1 MKTIGLIINPIAGM
15 GGAVG
20 LKGTD
25 GHETLQKAIELG
37 AVPQSAEK
45 TKKALSELLDS
56 SIDFRLIT
64 CPLDMGENIVSEIGI
79 DFELI
84 NINVSNETVAQNTI
98 DAALALVNKR
108 VDLIL
113 FAGGDGTAR
122 NICEVVGTK
131 IPVLGIP
138 TGVKM
143 QSSAF
148 AINPQMAGRL
158 CFSFLNNE
166 KIEFREG
173 EVIDLDEEQYKSGN
187 ISTRLY
193 GYVKIPYLHEHVQR
207 LKSGTLKSEKYVQDA
222 IAQDMI
228 EKMNEDTIYMVGPG
242 STTKVLLGQL
252 GLDGS
257 LLGVDIISKSR
268 LIIKDANCHQLL
280 KQLNEDKNIELI
292 IAPIGGQGFLFGR
305 GNQQFTADVL
315 GKLEKGSVNILSSPQ
330 KIISLNG
337 QPLFID
343 TGSEIINKKFSG
355 YYNIISG
362 YHQSI
367 VYRAIG

>member
-37 AVPQSAEK
+37 AVPQSVEK
-45 TKKALSELLDS
+45 AKKALVELLNRPA
-56 SIDFRLIT
+56 DFRLIT
-64 CPLDMGENIVSEIGI
+64 CPRDMGESMACEVGI
-79 DFELI
+79 NFELI
-84 NINVSNETVAQNTI
+84 KINVSSESVAQNTI
-98 DAALALVNKR
+98 DAAVALTNMS

-158 CFSFLNNE
+158 CSSFLNNE
-166 KIEFREG
+166 QIEFREG

-207 LKSGTLKSEKYVQDA
+207 LKSGTPKSEKYVQDA
-222 IAQDMI
+222 IAEDMV
-228 EKMNEDTIYMVGPG
+228 EKMNEDTIYLVGPG
-242 STTKVLLGQL
+242 STTKVVLDQL

-280 KQLNEDKNIELI
+280 KQLSHTKNIELI
-292 IAPIGGQGFLFGR
+292 ITPIGGQGFLFGR
-305 GNQQFTADVL
+305 GNQQFTVDVL
-315 GKLEKGSVNILSSPQ
+315 GKLEKGSVNILSSSQ
-330 KIISLNG
+330 KIISLG
-337 QPLFID
+337 GRPLLID
-343 TGSEIINKKFSG
+343 TGSEIINRKFSG

-367 VYRAIG
+367 VYRATG